1 MDATRRHFLHSV
13 SAAAVAT
20 SVGMKA
26 TATVARAGEG
36 EYESAGATSA
46 SEKAGATSGTTGQA
60 GQQSADDPLGVRADF
75 PVVENGIYL
84 DSPYIAPSPR
94 QVVEAGRAF
103 VDAKGNGPVPLG
115 AMLEETGQVRHKFA
129 ELIGAKEPEIG
140 VLDATSAGE
149 NLVANS
155 LDLSAGDN
163 VVIDDLHYETTF
175 VLYRHLEETR
185 GVELRILKNEDGAAT
200 PDEFAALIDNKT
212 RLVSV
217 SWVSHQNGYRHDL
230 KALAELAHA
239 HGAYLYADAIQGIG
253 MLALDVEEVG
263 IDFLTS
269 GTYKWLLGGF
279 GVAPFYVRESLLDLV
294 KPDRLGAFSVARDL
308 GDFRFELHKSAS
320 KFMYATPAFGAIFQ
334 LRAGLDYLLQ
344 VGVENI
350 ERHTVGLASRIHEG
364 LTEQGYEILTPAGNS
379 SAIVTFNHGRD
390 HEMVALALETAG
402 IRATVRE
409 ESGQIRV
416 GPALFNNVQEIE
428 EFLEMTGNWM

>member
-1 MDATRRHFLHSV
+1 MDATRRQFLQSV
-13 SAAAVAT
+13 SAAAAAS
-20 SVGMKA
+20 SVGMKT
-26 TATVARAGEG
+26 TAAVASSGDKQGKA
-36 EYESAGATSA
+36 AGASSANEEAAAPARTS
-46 SEKAGATSGTTGQA
+46 GQA
-60 GQQSADDPLGVRADF
+60 GQRNALDPLGVRADF

-94 QVVEAGRAF
+94 QVVEAGQAF
-103 VDAKGNGPVPLG
+103 LEAKANGPVPLG
-115 AMLEETGQVRHKFA
+115 AMLEETDQVRRKFA

-140 VLDATSAGE
+140 ILDATSAGE

-175 VLYRHLEETR
+175 VLYRHLEMTR
-185 GVELRILKNEDGAAT
+185 GVELRILKSGDGAAS
-200 PDEFAALIDNKT
+200 PDEFAALVDDKT

-239 HGAYLYADAIQGIG
+239 HSAYLYADAIQGIG
-253 MLALDVEEVG
+253 MLALDVEDAG

-279 GVAPFYVRESLLDLV
+279 SVAPFYVRESLLDLV
-294 KPDRLGAFSVARDL
+294 RPDRLGAFSIARNL
-308 GDFRFELHKSAS
+308 GDFRFELHKNGS
-320 KFMYATPAFGAIFQ
+320 KYMYATPAFGAVFQ
-334 LRAGLDYLLQ
+334 LRAGLDYLLA

-350 ERHTVGLASRIHEG
+350 ERHTVDLARRLHEG
-364 LTEQGYEILTPAGNS
+364 LTDQGYEVLTPAGNG

-390 HEMVALALETAG
+390 HERVTRALDEAG
-402 IRATVRE
+402 IQATLRE
-409 ESGQIRV
+409 EGGQIRV
-416 GPALFNNVQEIE
+416 GPALFNNAAEIE
-428 EFLEMTGNWM
+428 KFLDLTGKWM

>member
-1 MDATRRHFLHSV
+1 MDATRRQFLQSV
-13 SAAAVAT
+13 SAAAVASTVVGKAGT
-20 SVGMKA
+20 SA
-26 TATVARAGEG
+26 ASTAEK
-36 EYESAGATSA
+36 EAGASLARQEAAVAESTA
-46 SEKAGATSGTTGQA
+46 ARA
-60 GQQSADDPLGVRADF
+60 GQQSATDPLGVRADF

-94 QVVEAGRAF
+94 QVIEAGQAF
-103 VDAKGNGPVPLG
+103 LDAKAHDPVPLG
-115 AMLEETGQVRHKFA
+115 AMLEETNRVRRKFA

-140 VLDATSAGE
+140 ILDATSAGE

-155 LDLSAGDN
+155 LDLEAGDN

-175 VLYRHLEETR
+175 VLYRHLEKTR
-185 GVELRILKNEDGAAT
+185 GVELRILESEDGAAS
-200 PDEFAALIDNKT
+200 PEEFAELIDDRT

-239 HGAYLYADAIQGIG
+239 HSAFLYADAIQGIG
-253 MLALDVEEVG
+253 MLALDVEEIG

-279 GVAPFYVRESLLDLV
+279 GVAPFYVRESLQDLV
-294 KPDRLGAFSVARDL
+294 KPDRLGAFSIARNL
-308 GDFRFELHKSAS
+308 GDFRFELHKSGR
-320 KFMYATPAFGAIFQ
+320 KYMYATPAFGAVFQ

-350 ERHTVGLASRIHEG
+350 ERHTVSLAGHIHES
-364 LTEQGYEILTPAGNS
+364 LTDQGYEVLTPAGNK

-390 HEMVALALETAG
+390 HERITRALDEAG
-402 IRATVRE
+402 IQATLRE
-409 ESGQIRV
+409 EGGQIRV
-416 GPALFNNVQEIE
+416 GPALFNNAAEIE
-428 EFLEMTGNWM
+428 KFLDLTGRWM